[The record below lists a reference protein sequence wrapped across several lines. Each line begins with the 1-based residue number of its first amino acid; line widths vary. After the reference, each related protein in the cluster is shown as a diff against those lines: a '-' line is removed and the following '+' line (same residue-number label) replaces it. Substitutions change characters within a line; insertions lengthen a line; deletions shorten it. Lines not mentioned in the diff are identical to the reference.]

1 MRPTDGQT
9 LRLAVLALVMG
20 GLVLPIAAGL
30 WETGR
35 AAFGILPAIG
45 ETTLSLDPWR
55 RLAGL
60 PGFVTSL
67 RLTVFVGLAS
77 TLLSLAL
84 ATGFCAAVH
93 GRLSQQAGA
102 RMLTPFLAAP
112 HAAIAIGLAFL
123 IAPSGW
129 LSRLVSPWATGWQ
142 VPPDIATVNDVW
154 GLSLILG
161 LMVKEVPFFLLV
173 ILAALGQLPVRQHLA
188 AARALGYGRGVAW
201 IKVIMPQVYP
211 LIRLPIYIVLA
222 FALSV
227 VDVAIILGP
236 SNPPVLAVAVT
247 RWFTAPDT
255 SLILPA
261 SAAAILQTGLVVAG
275 IALWALAERAIALPG
290 RWWIRRGG
298 RGVSAEPGLWA
309 ASAATITLMMLG
321 GLALIGLLVW
331 SVAWRWPFPEPLPT
345 QFSVRVWSNPAGG
358 WGKALQ
364 NTALIGIA
372 STAASLTLAIAWLEG
387 EDRAGLTRAR
397 WAAALIYLPLL
408 IPQIAFLYGLNTVF
422 LRAGLSSGTTAVIW
436 AQSLFVFPY
445 VMIALSDPWRAL
457 DPRLIRA
464 GAALGASPLRRLVTL
479 KLPILLRPILTSA
492 AIGFAV
498 SVAQYLPT
506 LFLGAGRVATLTTEA
521 VTLSSGSDRRV
532 VGTYAVLQAALPFAA
547 YAAALL
553 LPALIHRN
561 RRDLNGAH
569 P

>member
-1 MRPTDGQT
+1 
-9 LRLAVLALVMG
+9 
-20 GLVLPIAAGL
+20 
-30 WETGR
+30 
-35 AAFGILPAIG
+35 
-45 ETTLSLDPWR
+45 
-55 RLAGL
+55 
-60 PGFVTSL
+60 
-67 RLTVFVGLAS
+67 
-77 TLLSLAL
+77 
-84 ATGFCAAVH
+84 
-93 GRLSQQAGA
+93 
-102 RMLTPFLAAP
+102 MLTPFLAAP
-112 HAAIAIGLAFL
+112 HAAIAIGIAFL

-173 ILAALGQLPVRQHLA
+173 ILAALSQLRVRQHLA
-188 AARALGYGRGVAW
+188 VARALGYGRGVAW

-211 LIRLPIYIVLA
+211 LIRLPVYIVLA

-247 RWFTAPDT
+247 RWFTAPDV

-261 SAAAILQTGLVVAG
+261 SAAAMLQTLLVVAG
-275 IALWALAERAIALPG
+275 IAFWAMAERAIATLG

-298 RGVSAEPGLWA
+298 RGVSAEPGLWI

-321 GLALIGLLVW
+321 GLALTGLLIW

-345 QFSVRVWSNPAGG
+345 QFSAKVWSNPAGG

-372 STAASLTLAIAWLEG
+372 STAASLTLAVAWLEG
-387 EDRAGLTRAR
+387 EDRAGMTRAR

-479 KLPILLRPILTSA
+479 KLPILLRPILTAA
-492 AIGFAV
+492 AIGFSV

-532 VGTYAVLQAALPFAA
+532 VGTYAVLQATLPFAA

-569 P
+569 I